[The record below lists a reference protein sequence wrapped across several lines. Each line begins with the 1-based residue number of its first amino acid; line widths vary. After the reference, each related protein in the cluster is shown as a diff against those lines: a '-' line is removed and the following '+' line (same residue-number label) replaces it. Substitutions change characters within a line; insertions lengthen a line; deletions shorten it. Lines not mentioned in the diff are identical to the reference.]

1 MSKKINDDDW
11 KPSYFYIRHVT
22 VGQLLPLIK
31 EGLIG
36 FFSLLILF
44 GVVGYFT
51 VDNWNVSGYEQG
63 KVNWS
68 KDFLGIDNI
77 VWFLIIFATISWFM
91 KGEERTFKIPRF
103 DKVEWLLFNLSM
115 IIFVIIFNLLS
126 WYIGMVAFIS
136 MMVIGKTY
144 EDMVYIGKENYEG
157 RSSYD

>member
-11 KPSYFYIRHVT
+11 KPTYFYIRHVT

-36 FFSLLILF
+36 FFSFLILF

-144 EDMVYIGKENYEG
+144 EDMVYIGKENYKG

>member
-36 FFSLLILF
+36 FFSFLILF

-91 KGEERTFKIPRF
+91 KGKERTFKIPRF

>member
-36 FFSLLILF
+36 FFSFLILF

-126 WYIGMVAFIS
+126 WYIGMVAFIL

>member
-1 MSKKINDDDW
+1 MKKIIEEDW
-11 KPSYFYIRHVT
+11 KPSYFYIRYVT

-36 FFSLLILF
+36 FFSFLILF
-44 GVVGYFT
+44 GIIGYFT
-51 VDNWNVSGYEQG
+51 VDDWNVSVYEQG

-68 KDFLGIDNI
+68 KNFLGIDNI
-77 VWFLIIFATISWFM
+77 VWYLIIFAIISWLI
-91 KGEERTFKIPRF
+91 KGKERTFKIPRF
-103 DKVEWLLFNLSM
+103 DKVEWVMINLSM

-126 WYIGMVAFIS
+126 WYIGMIAFIS

>member
-1 MSKKINDDDW
+1 MKKIIEDDW
-11 KPSYFYIRHVT
+11 KPSYFYIRYVT

-36 FFSLLILF
+36 FFSFLILF
-44 GVVGYFT
+44 GIIGYFT
-51 VDNWNVSGYEQG
+51 VDDWNISAYEQG

-91 KGEERTFKIPRF
+91 KGKERTFKIPRF

-126 WYIGMVAFIS
+126 WSIGMLAFTA

-144 EDMVYIGKENYEG
+144 EDMVYIGKENYKG